1 MALWNGQDL
10 NKQAPGLGF
19 TLSTATLIPAFIEQA
34 LSRDLFAHVQDTQ
47 ITPLDD
53 VKDWMRG
60 NPWRAGELYE
70 QVQGLLLGDEQK
82 ARKVAEKAGVKFDP
96 VGFELEQ
103 MESDSTFESFDA
115 HWTKR
120 IFELV
125 LEEADE
131 IQAWSRRE
139 HGVDFALAASFQLP
153 DPRKHPRFN
162 FEMLAAKLAEFG
174 AAKPLVEAVLKGKA
188 AKAEMS
194 GSIQL
199 DLSDPGREPSYARR
213 NNVGFVRIPI
223 ADPRAGDG
231 VQAHLAL
238 AYSLEAEGYFL
249 QTFDALRQDLALKN
263 AEED

>member
-1 MALWNGQDL
+1 MGLWNGQDP
-10 NKQAPGLGF
+10 AAGTPTLGF

-34 LSRDLFAHVQDTQ
+34 LGRDLFVHAHDTQ

-53 VKDWMRG
+53 LKEWMRAD
-60 NPWRAGELYE
+60 PWRPGQLMEDVGE
-70 QVQGLLLGDEQK
+70 VLLGAERK
-82 ARKVAEKAGVKFDP
+82 ARKVADKAGVPFDP

-103 MESDSTFESFDA
+103 MESDSTFESFDPL
-115 HWTKR
+115 WTR
-120 IFELV
+120 QIFALAI
-125 LEEADE
+125 EEAE
-131 IQAWSRRE
+131 ELQAWSRRE

-153 DPRKHPRFN
+153 DPRKHPRFS
-162 FEMLAAKLAEFG
+162 FESLAASLAEHG
-174 AAKPLVEAVLKGKA
+174 ADRDLVEAVLKGRA
-188 AKAEMS
+188 ARAEMS
-194 GSIQL
+194 GSIQM
-199 DLSDPGREPSYARR
+199 DFSDPGKQPSYARR

-249 QTFDALRQDLALKN
+249 RTFDALRQDLALKN